1 LYQCVAPLYD
11 ILEIFWTINYVC
23 DINSENSKKK
33 YGKTKRK
40 RRDRMEPDRNKIKKG
55 ARFWISMQELGE
67 K

>member
-1 LYQCVAPLYD
+1 MFA
-11 ILEIFWTINYVC
+11 ILTVKTQ
-23 DINSENSKKK
+23 KKK